1 MKTNGTHEKSGAAR
15 AAAGPVEASPPATLR
30 LAHLVLIALVVML
43 GTANSRAASAGDP
56 VLEWNSIMVTTTAT
70 QNPFFQARFAAITQ
84 LAVFE
89 AVNAIDK
96 EFEPYLGT
104 ITAPHG
110 ASSDAAAIAAAHA
123 VLENYFPGDA
133 SALDAA
139 YSASLA
145 GIRNGS
151 AKQDGIGVG
160 EAAAA
165 ALIALRAGDG
175 SAPPKFY
182 SPTSSAPGE
191 WQPTPSCPAAG
202 GILLQWGNLRPF
214 AIESTSQFRS
224 APEPALTSRRYA
236 RSYKEVMRVGSI
248 DSPFRP
254 QDRADVAQFYAAT
267 APVPVWNS
275 AAAQAAVER
284 GRSMSENART
294 FALMNVAISDA
305 AASVFETKYSYYLW
319 RPETAIHANGDTAWM
334 PYIVTPCFPSYG
346 SAHASLSNAARKVLE
361 RLDGPRHHFITLSN
375 PAVAGVILQYEN
387 FEQIT
392 HDIDDARVYGGI
404 HFRFDQ
410 DIGSEQGRQVGEY
423 VYRHILRRAHGER
436 DDREAGDDEEAGRGL
451 K

>member
-1 MKTNGTHEKSGAAR
+1 MKTNATHEKTADSDG
-15 AAAGPVEASPPATLR
+15 ELR
-30 LAHLVLIALVVML
+30 LARLVLIALVVML
-43 GTANSRAASAGDP
+43 GTASSRAASASDP

-89 AVNAIDK
+89 AVNAIDE

-110 ASSDAAAIAAAHA
+110 ASRDAAAVAAAHA
-123 VLENYFPGDA
+123 VLGNYFPGDA
-133 SALDAA
+133 IALDAA
-139 YSASLA
+139 YTASLA

-151 AKQDGIGVG
+151 AKQDGLGVG

-165 ALIALRAGDG
+165 ALIALRTGDG

-182 SPTSSAPGE
+182 LPTTSAPGE

-224 APEPALTSRRYA
+224 APEPTLTSRRYA

-254 QDRADVAQFYAAT
+254 QDRANVAQFYAAT

-275 AAAQAAVER
+275 AAAQAAVEQ
-284 GRSMSENART
+284 GRSMSENARAL
-294 FALMNVAISDA
+294 ALMNVAISDA

-319 RPETAIHANGDTAWM
+319 RPETAIHASGDTAWM

-361 RLDGPRHHFITLSN
+361 RVYGPRHHFITLSN
-375 PAVAGVILQYEN
+375 PAVADVILQYEN

-392 HDIDDARVYGGI
+392 RDIDDARVYGGI

-410 DIGSEQGRQVGEY
+410 DIGSEQGRRVGEY
-423 VYRHILRRAHGER
+423 VYRHILRRANGER
-436 DDREAGDDEEAGRGL
+436 DDREVGDDDGTGRAV